1 MEHESINNF
10 ERYEE
15 DLRIVLSDIHNL
27 IGEIRSYHDERRKV
41 AISAVE
47 RALDEANE
55 IIGQM
60 EIEVLQIPLSSRL
73 QKKTKIQ
80 NKIAE
85 INRIRKEFESFYRYE
100 QYTEPF
106 TLNEDLESLDQ
117 RNRLLSG
124 TRKLEESSERL
135 KNAQRVADETK
146 EIGANILRDLG
157 YQREQ
162 IVMTK
167 NTLVEADSYVDKS
180 MRTLKTMARRVTTNK
195 LITYLIIFVLVFLI
209 FAIIW
214 NKLI

>member
-1 MEHESINNF
+1 
-10 ERYEE
+10 
-15 DLRIVLSDIHNL
+15 
-27 IGEIRSYHDERRKV
+27 
-41 AISAVE
+41 
-47 RALDEANE
+47 
-55 IIGQM
+55 M
-60 EIEVLQIPLSSRL
+60 EIEILQIPLSLRP
-73 QKKTKIQ
+73 QKKIKIQ
-80 NKIAE
+80 NYMAE
-85 INRIRKEFESFYRYE
+85 IGRIRKEFDRLYQYE

-117 RNRLLSG
+117 RNRLLRG

-135 KNAQRVADETK
+135 KNAQRIAEETK

-195 LITYLIIFVLVFLI
+195 LITYLIIFVLASLI

-214 NKLI
+214 YIICRA